1 MADGPKLPVTPVP
14 TDLMISSGFNG
25 YPHTHS
31 HVHTERHIFINKNK
45 FKKNKKIQ
53 GLMAK
58 IWCLPMMSLRD
69 GPLDELAI
77 LGADQ
82 EKTTLLAYPW
92 LCSTSVINSF

>member
-1 MADGPKLPVTPVP
+1 
-14 TDLMISSGFNG
+14 
-25 YPHTHS
+25 
-31 HVHTERHIFINKNK
+31 
-45 FKKNKKIQ
+45 
-53 GLMAK
+53 MAK